1 MVGIAS
7 HALPSSSLLYDS
19 EPRSIGRMLA
29 CDSGLLE
36 PRMQFKTDIAV
47 HSTHTCRLLKDRQI
61 IGRPA

>member
-1 MVGIAS
+1 M
-7 HALPSSSLLYDS
+7 LYDS
-19 EPRSIGRMLA
+19 EPRSIGRMVA
-29 CDSGLLE
+29 CDFGLLE